1 TLSHTILAGNVDNNG
16 GTPNFRDALDE
27 DLGSVIANPFVSNGH
42 NIIGDNT
49 GSVSLSAVMPQTGDQ
64 VGVFTAPIDPALAPL
79 RFNGG
84 PIVQLVTQSFLPGS
98 PAINQGGVCT
108 AFPNDQR
115 GAPRNLGGACDVGAY
130 ELIFCD
136 GVVVNRVGT
145 PGNDSFTNPAM
156 APTSGNDGIL
166 GLGGNDNLA
175 GGAGNDAICGGSGN
189 DILDGGSGNDK
200 CDGGSGTDTTK
211 NCETKIAI
219 P

>member
-1 TLSHTILAGNVDNNG
+1 M
-16 GTPNFRDALDE
+16 
-27 DLGSVIANPFVSNGH
+27 IANPFVSIGH

-64 VGVFTAPIDPALAPL
+64 VGVFTDPIDPGLAPL
-79 RFNGG
+79 KFNGG
-84 PIVQLVTQSFLPGS
+84 PIVQLLTHSFLPGS

-108 AFPNDQR
+108 DFPNDQR
-115 GAPRNLGGACDVGAY
+115 GAPRNLGGPCDVGAY

-145 PGNDSFTNPAM
+145 SGNDSFTNPAM

-166 GLGGNDNLA
+166 GLGGNDILA
-175 GGAGNDAICGGSGN
+175 GGAGNDALCGGGGN
-189 DILDGGSGNDK
+189 DTLDGGPGNDK
-200 CDGGSGTDTTK
+200 CDGGAGKDITK
-211 NCETKIAI
+211 NCETKTGI